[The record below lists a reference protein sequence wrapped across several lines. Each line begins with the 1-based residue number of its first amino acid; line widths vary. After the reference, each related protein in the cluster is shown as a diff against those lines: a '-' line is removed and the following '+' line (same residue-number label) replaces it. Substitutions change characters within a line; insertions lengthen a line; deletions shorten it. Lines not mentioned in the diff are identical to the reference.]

1 MSTSDLVVG
10 LLCIYCAWIVHE
22 LCSGLALIRSFLF
35 WKFWLRKRTGCFG
48 STGQSH
54 WSLSISPRGLEA
66 RFLFLMRT
74 HTCIWTPKA
83 SHTQRHMYSVP
94 GPVSH
99 SRGTVPPDSGNTFV
113 KPPLSSTHTHRH
125 THTLTHPSPASD
137 WWSRKSKN
145 PHSHSFIRLRAS
157 VWPGWLITLP
167 QGGRRTLAAF
177 RSLTIPSSHLHMDTH
192 KHWDTHG
199 QIFRPHQQHHHRHL
213 PDPWVEDM
221 WPGEMRHAIGLA
233 LTDLLLACLP
243 ENYQLGTVHRN
254 REGVCFLLWLQHS
267 PSALLS
273 SWILLRVA
281 LARVWFQ
288 NSEHSSTSWI
298 CILSLCDSLLS
309 ITSFT
314 FPRI

>member
-1 MSTSDLVVG
+1 MS
-10 LLCIYCAWIVHE
+10 YARAWPWFARFCFESFGFERGQAVLGPPAKATDHFP
-22 LCSGLALIRSFLF
+22 SPQGGWRPVSSFL
-35 WKFWLRKRTGCFG
+35 C
-48 STGQSH
+48 
-54 WSLSISPRGLEA
+54 
-66 RFLFLMRT
+66 T
-74 HTCIWTPKA
+74 HTHAYGHQKP
-83 SHTQRHMYSVP
+83 HTH
-94 GPVSH
+94 
-99 SRGTVPPDSGNTFV
+99 RGTCILFQAQYHTAGGLCHRTVETHLLN
-113 KPPLSSTHTHRH
+113 PPLSSTRTHRH

-199 QIFRPHQQHHHRHL
+199 QIFRPHQHHQQHHHRHL

-254 REGVCFLLWLQHS
+254 REGVCFLLWLRHS

-309 ITSFT
+309 ITSLT